1 MKGEKVLIQ
10 KLNTV
15 ADWIIRIVMINIITI
30 ILSLPIITLYPAVSA
45 GYHLMSDY
53 VNKDEV
59 HIISGYY
66 GYFKKDLWK
75 KIVLGLVF
83 VLVVILGYAN
93 VTYYLDYVNQEQGL
107 FYLAGY
113 YVTIVLLMIAFVVVL
128 YSFTV
133 VSVYP
138 KAKYFT
144 IYKLSFYLSGK
155 YFLKTI
161 LLIISTVLP
170 FFMLLTPLTAV
181 MFVFSGV
188 SLSIL
193 LNVILT
199 RQAVIYLKGLG
210 EQHV

>member
-1 MKGEKVLIQ
+1 MKGEKVLMQ
-10 KLNTV
+10 KLNTI
-15 ADWIIRIVMINIITI
+15 ADWIIRIVVINMITI
-30 ILSLPIITLYPAVSA
+30 VLSLPIITMYPAVSA
-45 GYHLMSDY
+45 GYHLFSDY

-59 HIISGYY
+59 HILSGYY

-83 VLVVILGYAN
+83 VLVLILGYTN
-93 VTYYLDYVNQEQGL
+93 VTYYLAYVNQESGL
-107 FYLAGY
+107 FYIAGY
-113 YVTIVLLMIAFVVVL
+113 YITIILLMVAFVVVL

-138 KAKYFT
+138 KAKYMT
-144 IYKLSFYLSGK
+144 IYKLSFYLAGK
-155 YFLKTI
+155 YFFKTI
-161 LLIISTVLP
+161 LLAISTVLP
-170 FFMLLTPLTAV
+170 FLLLLTPLTAV

-199 RQAVIYLKGLG
+199 RQAVVYLKGLG
-210 EQHV
+210 EKNV

>member
-15 ADWIIRIVMINIITI
+15 ADWIIRIVVINIITI
-30 ILSLPIITLYPAVSA
+30 LLSLPIITMYPAVSA
-45 GYHLMSDY
+45 SYHLFSDY
-53 VNKDEV
+53 VNKDEI

-66 GYFKKDLWK
+66 NYFKKDLWK

-93 VTYYLDYVNQEQGL
+93 VTYYLEYVNQANGL

-113 YVTIVLLMIAFVVVL
+113 YISILLLIIGFVVVL

-138 KAKYFT
+138 RAKYMT
-144 IYKLSFYLSGK
+144 IYKLSFYLAGR
-155 YFLKTI
+155 FFIKTI
-161 LLIISTVLP
+161 LLIFSTVLP
-170 FFMLLTPLTAV
+170 FLLLLTPLTAV

-210 EQHV
+210 EKNV

>member
-1 MKGEKVLIQ
+1 MKVERMLMQ
-10 KLNTV
+10 KLNTI
-15 ADWIIRIVMINIITI
+15 ADWIIRIVVINIMTI
-30 ILSLPIITLYPAVSA
+30 ILSIPIITMYPAMSA
-45 GYHLMSDY
+45 GYNLFNDY

-59 HIISGYY
+59 NIFKGYF

-75 KIVLGLVF
+75 KIVLGFVF
-83 VLVVILGYAN
+83 VFAASLGYAN
-93 VTYYLDYVNQEQGL
+93 VTYYIEYLKQDSDW

-113 YVTIVLLMIAFVVVL
+113 YVTIVLLLAVFIITL

-133 VSVYP
+133 IRVYP
-138 KAKYFT
+138 KAKYMT

-170 FFMLLTPLTAV
+170 FLMLLAPLTAV

-188 SLSIL
+188 SLAIL
-193 LNVILT
+193 MNVLLT
-199 RQAVIYLKGLG
+199 TPAVIYLKELG
-210 EQHV
+210 EKNV